1 MAFKRSRVGNGVPQ
15 NASGCYCKESIMHF
29 IYRLCVY
36 VNISAGVKILI
47 FVSRLI
53 FLHAGLFQSWKNSNN
68 IFYSCAEKDSWLQT
82 RGLPPVLQKDEYVKT
97 KWT

>member
-1 MAFKRSRVGNGVPQ
+1 
-15 NASGCYCKESIMHF
+15 MHF

-36 VNISAGVKILI
+36 VKISAGVKILI

-82 RGLPPVLQKDEYVKT
+82 KRITTSLAKR
-97 KWT
+97 